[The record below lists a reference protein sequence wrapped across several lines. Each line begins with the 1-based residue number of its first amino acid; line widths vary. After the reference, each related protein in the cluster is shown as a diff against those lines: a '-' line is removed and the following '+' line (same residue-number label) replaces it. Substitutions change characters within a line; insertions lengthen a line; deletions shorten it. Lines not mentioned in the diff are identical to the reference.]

1 MRVLILLMAILA
13 ITSVASADVVINE
26 ILPYPGSDWDL
37 NGDVSGM
44 GDEFIELYNTGE
56 EDVDIG
62 NYSLRDTVYKRRP
75 GEYLFP
81 EGTVIPAGGFI
92 FVVSS
97 ESGVHLGNNGDI
109 LRLNDSS
116 GAPVDEIG
124 YEIAP
129 GIDISLA
136 RIPDGGDW
144 NVSSSPTPGEP
155 NDQVALVRII
165 SLSSG
170 EMSLGL
176 DDLPE
181 ICLEFGNSTG
191 YLKMIPGVHNLK
203 AVGDGPV
210 SLDLGMETRTTVFV
224 SDVSDPVTTE
234 DAAEH
239 PKAMTSWVR
248 FVNLIPDSMVDV
260 ILPEGGKIWFDDD
273 KTEVEEGGCLFE
285 NVAFQDVTEYVVAYS
300 KSTPAEVR
308 TSETG
313 DVVIDEELELEDGT
327 VYTLVVI
334 EDPET
339 SENILLFF

>member
-1 MRVLILLMAILA
+1 MRGLILFTAILA
-13 ITSVASADVVINE
+13 ISSVASADVVINE

-44 GDEFIELYNTGE
+44 GDEFIELYNTGK

-62 NYSLRDTVYKRRP
+62 NYSLGDMVYKRRP
-75 GEYLFP
+75 GEYVFP
-81 EGTVIPAGGFI
+81 ESTVIPAGGFI

-136 RIPDGGDW
+136 RIPDGDDW
-144 NVSSSPTPGEP
+144 NVSSSATPGET
-155 NDQVALVRII
+155 NVQVALVRIV

-170 EMSLGL
+170 EASLGL
-176 DDLPE
+176 DDIPE
-181 ICLEFGNSTG
+181 ICLGFGECTG
-191 YLKMIPGVHNLK
+191 YLKMIPGAHDLK
-203 AVGDGPV
+203 AAGDGPV
-210 SLDLGMETRTTVFV
+210 SLDLGTETRTTVFV

-234 DAAEH
+234 DTTEH

-248 FVNLIPDSMVDV
+248 FVNLIPDSTVDV
-260 ILPEGGKIWFDDD
+260 ILPEGGKIWFDGD

-300 KSTPAEVR
+300 KKTPAEVR

-313 DVVIDEELELEDGT
+313 DAVIDEELELEDGM
-327 VYTLVVI
+327 VYTLVMI
-334 EDPET
+334 EDPKT

>member
-1 MRVLILLMAILA
+1 LRELILLTAILA
-13 ITSVASADVVINE
+13 ISSVASADVVINE

-44 GDEFIELYNTGE
+44 GDEFIELYNTGK

-75 GEYLFP
+75 GEYVFP

-97 ESGVHLGNNGDI
+97 EGGVYLGNNGDI

-155 NDQVALVRII
+155 NVQVALVRIV

-170 EMSLGL
+170 ETSLGL

-181 ICLEFGNSTG
+181 ICLGFGENTG
-191 YLKMIPGVHNLK
+191 YLKMEPGVHDLK
-203 AVGDGPV
+203 GVDEGPV
-210 SLDLGMETRTTVFV
+210 SLDLGTETRTIVFV
-224 SDVSDPVTTE
+224 SDVSDPVTIE
-234 DAAEH
+234 DATEV
-239 PKAMTSWVR
+239 PTAMTAWVR
-248 FVNLIPDSMVDV
+248 FVNLIPDSTVDV
-260 ILPEGGKIWFDDD
+260 ILPEGGKIWFDGD
-273 KTEVEEGGCLFE
+273 KTEVEEGGALVE

-300 KSTPAEVR
+300 KNTQAEVR
-308 TSETG
+308 TSETN
-313 DVVIDEELELEDGT
+313 DVIIDEELELEDGM